1 MSEISSKYNAF
12 VVEVDFWQ
20 VLLRYFLRLLENIN
34 IRNLQ
39 GPQSIRINLL
49 TLVEA
54 LYFII
59 CLYLVVESLE
69 SLDAL

>member
-1 MSEISSKYNAF
+1 MSEISSQYNAF